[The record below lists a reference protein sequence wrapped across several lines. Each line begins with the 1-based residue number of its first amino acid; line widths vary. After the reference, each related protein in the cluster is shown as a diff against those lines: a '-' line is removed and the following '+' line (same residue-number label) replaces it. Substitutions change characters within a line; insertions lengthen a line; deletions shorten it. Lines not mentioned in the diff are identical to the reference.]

1 MKSELGE
8 TSSFFFDEYRQA
20 KYKIAIEHVDIAVK
34 PPLVTWLVSQVQSLH
49 MWNKVKQLAI
59 VPEQQVAC
67 LVCQVE

>member
-34 PPLVTWLVSQVQSLH
+34 PPLATWPIS
-49 MWNKVKQLAI
+49 
-59 VPEQQVAC
+59 
-67 LVCQVE
+67 